1 MNAEEAGQTSPAFL
15 LERIA
20 IQIRFLVFLVLEHRE

>member
-15 LERIA
+15 IGA
-20 IQIRFLVFLVLEHRE
+20 IGVLAFTARFVWST